1 MIKAIKHIPFLFFL
15 IYTQVSFP
23 QSAISFSE
31 SGLKPALERAKAE
44 NKPVLL
50 WCYAIWCPHCKT
62 MKAGVFSNQKVADY
76 FNRTFICIAQD
87 MEKGEGIELNKK
99 LKISSFPT
107 FIFYN
112 PVGETIYRVEGE
124 LKSDDFIQ
132 EGKNALSPKK
142 QLPYLKQQFEKDV
155 SNSTTCY
162 TYLRALKKGGMN
174 VSTVTSQ
181 YFATQSDKQLL
192 SEINWRIISNGVSDI
207 NSREIQFLI
216 SHQKDFSTIAS
227 PLRVKRKLDYLV
239 KEQLGSLVETTDTLN
254 YRTTRNLAAQI
265 HLYSTDSLIFNYD
278 LRINELTKNWNAY
291 SKISMQFTET
301 FGWNNHVRLNEI
313 AGNFL
318 KYITEPKALLFAER
332 LAQRSLALDEEY
344 DTYLLCSRLY
354 QKTNDI
360 PYAFKMAEKARD
372 LSAKYGWEGTEAE
385 NLLKELNPR
394 SN

>member
-1 MIKAIKHIPFLFFL
+1 M
-15 IYTQVSFP
+15 
-23 QSAISFSE
+23 
-31 SGLKPALERAKAE
+31 
-44 NKPVLL
+44 
-50 WCYAIWCPHCKT
+50 
-62 MKAGVFSNQKVADY
+62 
-76 FNRTFICIAQD
+76 
-87 MEKGEGIELNKK
+87 
-99 LKISSFPT
+99 
-107 FIFYN
+107 
-112 PVGETIYRVEGE
+112 
-124 LKSDDFIQ
+124 
-132 EGKNALSPKK
+132 
-142 QLPYLKQQFEKDV
+142 
-155 SNSTTCY
+155 
-162 TYLRALKKGGMN
+162 
-174 VSTVTSQ
+174 
-181 YFATQSDKQLL
+181 
-192 SEINWRIISNGVSDI
+192 
-207 NSREIQFLI
+207 
-216 SHQKDFSTIAS
+216 
-227 PLRVKRKLDYLV
+227 KRKLDYLV